1 MDPETAT
8 RTSSLCNRSS
18 SLLIGERRRSFVEED
33 NRISSFYDYSWSLK
47 KLLGRRSSSSQNQKY
62 RVLERER
69 REPRR
74 LQKKALSTKI

>member
-1 MDPETAT
+1 MDAETAT
-8 RTSSLCNRSS
+8 RTSSIGNRSS

-33 NRISSFYDYSWSLK
+33 NRLSSFYDYSWSLK
-47 KLLGRRSSSSQNQKY
+47 KLLGRRSSQKY

-74 LQKKALSTKI
+74 LQKKALATKMY